1 MEIIP
6 AILESDW
13 QSVEQKIKQVE
24 GLVDWVQ
31 LDVSDGEFTSTQT
44 WSNPQDLFSLSTN
57 LKLEAH
63 LMVNE
68 PWLKA
73 EEWLSSPVKRIVVQV
88 EAFSSAE
95 SLKFGE
101 ILFTAKK
108 YGKEVVWGFNLK
120 TNWVP
125 YKELMQAPHVQV
137 LFLSVPAG
145 KQGQEFDSSVLDKI
159 KTLKEAHPHV
169 KVAVDG
175 GINSSVALELKSSG
189 ADVLVVGSAIFNSPD
204 PKESIQELREAIG

>member
-1 MEIIP
+1 MEIVP

-13 QSVEQKIKQVE
+13 PSVEQKIKQVE
-24 GLVDWVQ
+24 GLVDWIQ
-31 LDVSDGEFTSTQT
+31 LDVSDGKFTPTQT

-63 LMVNE
+63 LMINE

-73 EEWLSSPVKRIVVQV
+73 EEWLSSPIKRIVVQV

-108 YGKEVVWGFNLK
+108 YGKDVVWGFNLE
-120 TNWVP
+120 TDWVP
-125 YKELMQAPHVQV
+125 YKELMQAPHAQV

-145 KQGQEFDSSVLDKI
+145 QQGQEFDASVLNKI
-159 KTLKEAHPHV
+159 KTLKETHPHV
-169 KVAVDG
+169 KIAVDG
-175 GINSSVALELKSSG
+175 GVNLSNITELKSSG
-189 ADVLVVGSAIFNSPD
+189 ADVFVVGSGIFNNPD
-204 PKESIQELREAIG
+204 PKESTQKLREVIG